1 MKKSF
6 IILFFIIL
14 ILFSS
19 RTVLAKSNS
28 ESTPS
33 AKINYNIA
41 YPGILPDSL
50 LYKLKV
56 LRDKISE
63 RFISDP
69 KKKIDFYLLQTDKG
83 ILSTAMLINK
93 SEISLAKQTALKAEN
108 NYSLLTS
115 ELFNLRV
122 KPNDSFFK
130 NLEIASLKHQEILN
144 SIIKRVSKKDR
155 KDFQIVLYFS
165 KTNLQ
170 SVKNFIREK
179 KW

>member
-1 MKKSF
+1 MKKLF
-6 IILFFIIL
+6 LLLFFVAIILF
-14 ILFSS
+14 SP
-19 RTVLAKSNS
+19 RTVFAETNK
-28 ESTPS
+28 ETTPS
-33 AKINYNIA
+33 AKINYYLA
-41 YPGILPDSL
+41 YPGILPDNP

-83 ILSTAMLINK
+83 LLAAAMLIDK
-93 SEISLAKQTALKAEN
+93 KEFSLAKQTALKAEN

-115 ELFNLRV
+115 ELYKLQKRPSN
-122 KPNDSFFK
+122 NFFK
-130 NLEIASLKHQEILN
+130 NLEVASLKHQEVLN
-144 SIIKRVSKKDR
+144 SITKRVPKGNK
-155 KDFQIVLYFS
+155 KDFQTVLYFS

-170 SVKNFIREK
+170 SVKNFLKEK